1 VLEIPAGDLHY
12 AISLEEIGWGL
23 LLIAITM
30 TLHGLGMLLATQA
43 GGGVSHRLQRYE
55 SYFVGVFP
63 IVVASWIIVIVH
75 LMEAIVW
82 AGFFLWKGAMPST
95 SVAYY
100 FTVMEYTTVGSQYNL
115 PLQWRLLEGMVAMA
129 GLLCFAWSTGVL
141 FTLAQEFQQKQIA
154 ARLRRAG
161 RGNSRSGQTRPS

>member
-1 VLEIPAGDLHY
+1 VLNIPAEDLHY
-12 AISLEEIGWGL
+12 VISLEEIGWGL
-23 LLIAITM
+23 VLIAITM

-43 GGGVSHRLQRYE
+43 GQGVARRLERYE

-75 LMEAIVW
+75 LAEAIVW
-82 AGFFLWKGAMPST
+82 AAFFLWERAMPSS

-115 PLQWRLLEGMVAMA
+115 PLRWRLLEGMVAMA
-129 GLLCFAWSTGVL
+129 GLMCFAWSTGVL
-141 FTLAQEFQQKQIA
+141 FTLAQDFEQKQIA
-154 ARLRRAG
+154 VRERRRQRDHSAAG
-161 RGNSRSGQTRPS
+161 QARPS

>member
-1 VLEIPAGDLHY
+1 VLDIPADDLHY
-12 AISLEEIGWGL
+12 VISLEEVAWGL
-23 LLIAITM
+23 VLIAITM

-43 GGGVSHRLQRYE
+43 GGGVSRRLERFE
-55 SYFVGVFP
+55 SYFFSVFP

-75 LMEAIVW
+75 LAEAIVW

-95 SVAYY
+95 SVSYY

-115 PLQWRLLEGMVAMA
+115 PLHWRLLEGMVAMA

-141 FTLAQEFQQKQIA
+141 FTLAQEFQQKQLA
-154 ARLRRAG
+154 ARQRRRQ
-161 RGNSRSGQTRPS
+161 RGN

>member
-1 VLEIPAGDLHY
+1 MNIPENDLHY
-12 AISLEEIGWGL
+12 VISLEEVAWGL
-23 LLIAITM
+23 VLIAITM

-43 GGGVSHRLQRYE
+43 GEGVARRLERYE

-75 LMEAIVW
+75 LTEAIVW
-82 AGFFLWKGAMPST
+82 AGFFLWKGAMPSS

-115 PLQWRLLEGMVAMA
+115 PLHWRLLEGMVAMA

-141 FTLAQEFQQKQIA
+141 FTLAQDFQQKQIA
-154 ARLRRAG
+154 ARQRRRQ
-161 RGNSRSGQTRPS
+161 RGHSGAGQTKPS